1 MPGVIQQTKQ
11 ANTMKRKEFLKT
23 NNVLIL
29 NGATRINGNTD
40 LILKTIIESS
50 ENTEVKINQID
61 LRKKK
66 IANCIGCFQCEDDEK
81 CSIKDDMVEIYDKI
95 NKSELLIF
103 ASPIYFWGVTGLM
116 KTFIDRLYFYYSPF
130 NKKLI
135 AGKKAIII
143 SPMNMNSE
151 IHKLKIVIK
160 FYDFLF
166 DNLDI
171 ELVDTYFFGNINEKG
186 EIGTNSE
193 YNRQIDYLGKNLI
206 EHFRKTD

>member
-1 MPGVIQQTKQ
+1 
-11 ANTMKRKEFLKT
+11 MKRKGILKA

-29 NGATRINGNTD
+29 NGATRLNGNTD
-40 LILKTIIESS
+40 TTLKMIIKSS
-50 ENTEVKINQID
+50 ENTEVKINQIN

-66 IANCIGCFQCEDDEK
+66 IADCIGCLQCHDDDK
-81 CSIKDDMVEIYDKI
+81 CSIKDDMIEIYDEI

-103 ASPIYFWGVTGLM
+103 ASPVYWWGVTGIM
-116 KTFIDRLYFYYSPF
+116 KIFIDRLYFYYSPY

-135 AGKKAIII
+135 AGKKAIIV
-143 SPMNMNSE
+143 SPMNMNSD
-151 IHKLKIVIK
+151 IHKIKILVK

-171 ELVDTYFFGNINEKG
+171 KLVDTYFFGNINEKG

-193 YNRQIDYLGKNLI
+193 YLRQIDYLGKNLI
-206 EHFRKTD
+206 EHFKKTDHKGS

>member
-1 MPGVIQQTKQ
+1 
-11 ANTMKRKEFLKT
+11 
-23 NNVLIL
+23 
-29 NGATRINGNTD
+29 
-40 LILKTIIESS
+40 
-50 ENTEVKINQID
+50 
-61 LRKKK
+61 
-66 IANCIGCFQCEDDEK
+66 
-81 CSIKDDMVEIYDKI
+81 MVEIYDEI

-103 ASPIYFWGVTGLM
+103 ASPIYFWGVTGIM

-143 SPMNMNSE
+143 SPMNMNSD

-193 YNRQIDYLGKNLI
+193 YLRQIDYLGKNLI
-206 EHFRKTD
+206 EYFKKTESL